1 MEGSL
6 GRHSERHGQLL
17 TLGDWTTARAL
28 RGEEVF
34 GDVFEIESFDE
45 PPVRRVLLSNG
56 APVRNENGEITGAVV
71 AQLDITERT
80 AAEEELLVAGKRK
93 DEFLAMLSH
102 ELRNPLAP
110 IASAADLIRTFPND
124 ERRVSKA
131 SAIIARQAKHMTG
144 LIDDLLDV
152 SRVTQGLVQY
162 QFEVLDLNRAAADA
176 IEQVRPVIERK
187 KHRLSLHTSP
197 DAALVRG
204 DQKRLV
210 QVLANLLNNAA
221 KYTPEGGA
229 IEFSVGIERRHVK
242 LVVSDNGI
250 GMTPEVTA
258 RAFELFAQAERSA
271 DRSQGGLGIGLALVR
286 SLVTAHG
293 GSVYAWS
300 GGPGQGST
308 CVVCLP
314 CLEVTHAVVHRV
326 DKEAARGSSSL
337 AGLKVLI
344 VDDNTDASEA
354 LGMLVET
361 AGNDVEY
368 ASHATTALELAGRW
382 RPDVCLL
389 DIGLPDI
396 DGYQLAGLLR
406 SKAEAAKT
414 VLIAVTGYG
423 LPQDK
428 QKALAAGFHHHFVKP
443 VDFKALLGLLPPAS
457 D

>member
-1 MEGSL
+1 MF
-6 GRHSERHGQLL
+6 Q
-17 TLGDWTTARAL
+17 
-28 RGEEVF
+28 
-34 GDVFEIESFDE
+34 IESFDE
-45 PPVRRVLLSNG
+45 PPIRRVLLSSGVPIREQNC
-56 APVRNENGEITGAVV
+56 EITGAVV
-71 AQLDITERT
+71 AQLDITDRV
-80 AAEEELLVAGKRK
+80 AAEEELLLAAKRK

-110 IASAADLIRTFPND
+110 IASAADLIRTYPND
-124 ERRVSKA
+124 EHRVSKA

-162 QFEVLDLNRAAADA
+162 EFGVLDLNRAAADA

-197 DAALVRG
+197 VAALVRG

-221 KYTPEGGA
+221 KYTPENGS
-229 IEFSVGIERRHVK
+229 IEFSVSIENRHVK
-242 LVVSDNGI
+242 LTVSDNGI

-271 DRSQGGLGIGLALVR
+271 DRAQGGLGIGLALVR
-286 SLVTAHG
+286 SLITAHG
-293 GSVYAWS
+293 GTVYAWS
-300 GGPGQGST
+300 AGLGLGSAF
-308 CVVCLP
+308 VVCLP
-314 CLEVTHAVVHRV
+314 CLEVTHAAVDRV
-326 DKEAARGSSSL
+326 EHEGGRASSSL
-337 AGLKVLI
+337 ANLKVLI
-344 VDDNTDASEA
+344 VDDNADASEA

-361 AGNDVEY
+361 AGNDVQY
-368 ASHATTALELAGRW
+368 AAHATTALELAARW

-396 DGYQLAGLLR
+396 DGYQLAGILR
-406 SKAEAAKT
+406 GNPETAQA

-423 LPQDK
+423 LPQDRE
-428 QKALAAGFHHHFVKP
+428 KALAAGFDHHFVKP
-443 VDFKALLGLLPPAS
+443 VDFKAVLGVLGAIAS
-457 D
+457 